1 MKSILL
7 ILPAIALVSC
17 AKTAEP
23 GTNAYDPSAANPYA
37 VPGANPYAA
46 ADTSAPYQPVDQVND
61 PYTPS
66 APAYTPSAPAYT
78 PAAPAYTPS
87 APVAGVGSHTVVAG
101 DSLWGLSRKYST
113 TVEAIQAA
121 NGITGTTIRTGQT
134 LIIPR

>member
-17 AKTAEP
+17 AKTAQP

-37 VPGANPYAA
+37 APNTNPYA
-46 ADTSAPYQPVDQVND
+46 TPNTGAPYQPIDQVND

-66 APAYTPSAPAYT
+66 APTYT
-78 PAAPAYTPS
+78 PAAPSAPAYTPS
-87 APVAGVGSHTVVAG
+87 APAAGGGSHTVVAG

-134 LIIPR
+134 LVIPR